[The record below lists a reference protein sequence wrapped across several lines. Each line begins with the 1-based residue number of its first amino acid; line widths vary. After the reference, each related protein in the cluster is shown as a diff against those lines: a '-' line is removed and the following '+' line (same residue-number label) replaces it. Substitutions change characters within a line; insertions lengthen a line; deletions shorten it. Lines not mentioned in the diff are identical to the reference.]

1 MTSLGRGRPSGHE
14 RLLMT
19 ITIICSSSILL
30 ATFLICS
37 AISEL
42 TEKADYVGTSVDDV
56 YRRVTSNGDDND
68 DSKSQSSLSG
78 TLSNSLLVQDN
89 SDVFIQLGKF
99 LSENTS
105 PTTQSLL
112 VTASQEDQNDMLRM
126 RSSADAA
133 DVDDA
138 HAVPAYHA
146 WPLLQPLPSN
156 TSISQSMQPPG
167 YLKQAGRDF
176 DLSEQTVRI
185 IQLYLNNLAEKH
197 TPANR
202 EDWEH
207 LNAYP
212 ENEK

>member
-1 MTSLGRGRPSGHE
+1 M
-14 RLLMT
+14 
-19 ITIICSSSILL
+19 
-30 ATFLICS
+30 
-37 AISEL
+37 
-42 TEKADYVGTSVDDV
+42 
-56 YRRVTSNGDDND
+56 
-68 DSKSQSSLSG
+68 
-78 TLSNSLLVQDN
+78 LLVPCFQRETFQA
-89 SDVFIQLGKF
+89 V
-99 LSENTS
+99 
-105 PTTQSLL
+105 TQSFL
-112 VTASQEDQNDMLRM
+112 VSANQENQFRNDILRM

-138 HAVPAYHA
+138 HAVPGYHA

-185 IQLYLNNLAEKH
+185 IELHLNNLADKH

-202 EDWEH
+202 ADWER
-207 LNAYP
+207 LNVYP